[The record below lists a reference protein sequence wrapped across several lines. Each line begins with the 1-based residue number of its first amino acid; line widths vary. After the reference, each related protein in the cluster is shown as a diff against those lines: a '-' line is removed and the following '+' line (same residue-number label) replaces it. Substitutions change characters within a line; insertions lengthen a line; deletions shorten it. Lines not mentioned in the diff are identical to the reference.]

1 MSDSNEV
8 KTNRKNITKPIKNQT
23 GTKILVRNVPFQA
36 NIKEIRELFS
46 TFGEIKAL
54 RLPKKMAL
62 SEGSHKGFAF
72 VDFVT
77 ASDAKV
83 RG

>member
-1 MSDSNEV
+1 MFSHMLLF
-8 KTNRKNITKPIKNQT
+8 T
-23 GTKILVRNVPFQA
+23 LFH
-36 NIKEIRELFS
+36 FS

-62 SEGSHKGFAF
+62 DAGSHRGFAF
-72 VDFVT
+72 VDFAT

-83 RG
+83 DLIFTLVNQATVNIF